1 MSGVIKWLKPVL
13 FFVLFSLYSKME
25 MKLDSE
31 TGKHNCQLWTMGNV
45 QETFRYLKLSVMYSK
60 LKLYHAREVLLAWFP
75 FSFPV
80 LFA

>member
-1 MSGVIKWLKPVL
+1 MSGVIKWLKLVL
-13 FFVLFSLYSKME
+13 VFILFILYSKME

-45 QETFRYLKLSVMYSK
+45 QETFQYLKLSVMYSK
-60 LKLYHAREVLLAWFP
+60 LKLYHALEVLLAWFP
-75 FSFPV
+75 FSFTV

>member
-1 MSGVIKWLKPVL
+1 MSGIMKWLKLVL
-13 FFVLFSLYSKME
+13 VFILFILYSKME

-31 TGKHNCQLWTMGNV
+31 TGKHNCQLWTMGDV
-45 QETFRYLKLSVMYSK
+45 QETFRYLKLSIMYSK
-60 LKLYHAREVLLAWFP
+60 LKLYHALEVLLAGFP

>member
-1 MSGVIKWLKPVL
+1 MSGVIIWLKPVL
-13 FFVLFSLYSKME
+13 VFILFILYSKME

-31 TGKHNCQLWTMGNV
+31 TGRHNCQLWTMGNV
-45 QETFRYLKLSVMYSK
+45 QETIQYLKLNVMYSK
-60 LKLYHAREVLLAWFP
+60 LKTYHALEVLLAWFP

>member
-1 MSGVIKWLKPVL
+1 
-13 FFVLFSLYSKME
+13 ME

-45 QETFRYLKLSVMYSK
+45 QETFQYLKLSVMYSK
-60 LKLYHAREVLLAWFP
+60 LKLYHALEVLLAWFP
-75 FSFPV
+75 FSFTV

>member
-1 MSGVIKWLKPVL
+1 MSGDIKWLKPVL
-13 FFVLFSLYSKME
+13 VFILFILYSKME

-31 TGKHNCQLWTMGNV
+31 TGRHNCQLCTMGSV
-45 QETFRYLKLSVMYSK
+45 QETFYNLKLSVVYSK
-60 LKLYHAREVLLAWFP
+60 LKPFHSLEALLAWFP